1 MKILLAPDSFKGSLS
16 AEQVCAALRA
26 GVKRVLPDAN
36 CVALPL
42 ADGGEGT
49 TAALVAAS
57 GGRLLH
63 RWVSGP
69 LPGGAK
75 VQACFGLLAGGHT
88 AVIEMAA
95 ASGLPLLP
103 PDQRD
108 PRHTTTYGTGE
119 LVAAALA
126 SGARHLIIGVG
137 GSASHDLGTGLAQAL
152 GVRFRR
158 ADGSLIEAVMTGA
171 ALAEVASVDL
181 EGLLPALAGCSIALA
196 ADVDNPLLGPHGA
209 AAVYGPQKGATA
221 AIVAELEAGTAAA
234 IGPIEAACGRSLR
247 QLPGA
252 GAAGGLGA
260 ALIGLLGATPGSGI
274 DLVLEACAFETHL
287 AGASLVLS
295 GEGRLDGQ
303 TLRGKTI
310 AAVARRCRQAG
321 VPLVVIAGAL
331 GEGTEALYALGVTS
345 MVSLVPGPMTLEA
358 AIAASPALI
367 ADAAERVV
375 RLFLATD
382 PQKF

>member
-1 MKILLAPDSFKGSLS
+1 
-16 AEQVCAALRA
+16 
-26 GVKRVLPDAN
+26 
-36 CVALPL
+36 
-42 ADGGEGT
+42 
-49 TAALVAAS
+49 
-57 GGRLLH
+57 
-63 RWVSGP
+63 
-69 LPGGAK
+69 

-95 ASGLPLLP
+95 ASGLPLVP
-103 PDQRD
+103 PEQRD

-126 SGARHLIIGVG
+126 TGARHLILAVG

-181 EGLLPALAGCSIALA
+181 GGLLPALAGCSIALA

-221 AIVAELEAGTAAA
+221 AIVAELEAGTASA

-247 QLPGA
+247 RLPGA

-274 DLVLEACAFETHL
+274 DLVLQACAFETHL

-310 AAVARRCRQAG
+310 AAVASRCGQAG

-358 AIAASPALI
+358 AMAASPALL

-382 PQKF
+382 PQKS

>member
-16 AEQVCAALRA
+16 AVQVCKALRV
-26 GVKRVLPDAN
+26 GVERVRPDAD
-36 CVALPL
+36 CVSLPL

-49 TAALVAAS
+49 TEALVAAS
-57 GGRLLH
+57 GGRLLR
-63 RWVSGP
+63 RWVTGP
-69 LPGGAK
+69 LPGGPA
-75 VQACFGLLAGGHT
+75 VDASFGLIDGGHT

-95 ASGLPLLP
+95 ASGLPLLRP
-103 PDQRD
+103 EQRD

-126 SGARHLIIGVG
+126 TGARQLIVAVG

-158 ADGSLIEAVMTGA
+158 NDGSWIDDVMTGA
-171 ALAEVASVDL
+171 ALAEVAGVDL
-181 EGLLPALAGCSIALA
+181 GGLLPALYGCSVVLA
-196 ADVDNPLLGPHGA
+196 ADVDNPLLGPTGA
-209 AAVYGPQKGATA
+209 AAVYGPQKGATP
-221 AIVAELEAGTAAA
+221 AIIAELEAGTAAA
-234 IGPIEAACGRSLR
+234 IGPIEAACGRRLR
-247 QLPGA
+247 DLPGA

-260 ALIGLLGATPGSGI
+260 TLMGFLGATPGSGI
-274 DLVLEACAFETHL
+274 ELVLEACGFETHL

-295 GEGRLDGQ
+295 GEGCLDGQ

-310 AAVARRCRQAG
+310 AGLARRCGKAG
-321 VPLVVIAGAL
+321 VPLVAIAGAL
-331 GEGTEALYALGVTS
+331 GEDTGALYSLGVTS

-358 AIAASPALI
+358 AMAASPALL
-367 ADAAERVV
+367 ADAAERVL

-382 PQKF
+382 PQKS

>member
-16 AEQVCAALRA
+16 SVQVCEALRV
-26 GVKRVLPDAN
+26 GVERVRPDAD

-49 TAALVAAS
+49 TAALVTAS

-63 RWVSGP
+63 RWVTGP
-69 LPGGAK
+69 LAGGPP
-75 VQACFGLLAGGHT
+75 VQAFFGLLDGGRS

-95 ASGLPLLP
+95 ASGLPLLHP
-103 PDQRD
+103 EQRD

-119 LVAAALA
+119 LVAAALDE
-126 SGARHLIIGVG
+126 GARRLILAVG

-158 ADGSLIEAVMTGA
+158 ADGSWMDAVMTGA
-171 ALAEVASVDL
+171 ALVEVAGVDL
-181 EGLLPALAGCSIALA
+181 GGLLPALAGSSIVLA
-196 ADVDNPLLGPHGA
+196 ADVDNPLLGPTGA
-209 AAVYGPQKGATA
+209 AAVYGPQKGATP
-221 AIVAELEAGTAAA
+221 AIVAELEAGTTAA
-234 IGPIEAACGRSLR
+234 IGPIEAACGRRLR
-247 QLPGA
+247 DLPGA

-260 ALIGLLGATPGSGI
+260 ALMGFLGATPGSGI
-274 DLVLEACAFETHL
+274 DLVLEACGFETHL

-303 TLRGKTI
+303 TLHGKTI
-310 AAVARRCRQAG
+310 GGLARRCSQAG

-331 GEGTEALYALGVTS
+331 GEGSEALYSMGVTS

-358 AIAASPALI
+358 AMAASPALL
-367 ADAAERVV
+367 ADAAERVL

-382 PQKF
+382 PRKS

>member
-16 AEQVCAALRA
+16 AGQVCEALRA
-26 GVKRVLPDAN
+26 GVERVRPDAN
-36 CVALPL
+36 CVLLPL

-49 TAALVAAS
+49 TAALVAAT

-63 RWVSGP
+63 RWVTGP
-69 LPGGAK
+69 LPGGPPVLAS
-75 VQACFGLLAGGHT
+75 FGLLDGGRT

-119 LVAAALA
+119 LLAAALA
-126 SGARHLIIGVG
+126 TGARHLIVGVG
-137 GSASHDLGTGLAQAL
+137 GSATHDLGTGLAQAL

-158 ADGSLIEAVMTGA
+158 ADGSWMQAVMTGA
-171 ALAEVASVDL
+171 DLPELAGVDL
-181 EGLLPALAGCSIALA
+181 GGLLPALAGCSIALA
-196 ADVDNPLLGPHGA
+196 ADVDNPLLGPSGA
-209 AAVYGPQKGATA
+209 ASVFGPQKGATPS
-221 AIVAELEAGTAAA
+221 IVAELEAATLAA
-234 IGPIEAACGRSLR
+234 IGPIEAACGRRLR
-247 QLPGA
+247 DLPGA

-260 ALIGLLGATPGSGI
+260 ALMGFLGATPGSGI
-274 DLVLEACAFETHL
+274 DLVLEACGFEAHL

-310 AAVARRCRQAG
+310 GGLARRCGQAG

-331 GEGTEALYALGVTS
+331 GEDTEALYSLGVTS

-358 AIAASPALI
+358 AMAASPALL
-367 ADAAERVV
+367 ADAAERVL

-382 PQKF
+382 PQKS

>member
-1 MKILLAPDSFKGSLS
+1 
-16 AEQVCAALRA
+16 
-26 GVKRVLPDAN
+26 
-36 CVALPL
+36 VALPL

-69 LPGGAK
+69 LPGGGK

-103 PDQRD
+103 PEQRD
-108 PRHTTTYGTGE
+108 PRHTTSYGTGE

-152 GVRFRR
+152 GVRFHRS
-158 ADGSLIEAVMTGA
+158 DGSLIEQVMTGA

-181 EGLLPALAGCSIALA
+181 SGLLPALTGCSFALA
-196 ADVDNPLLGPHGA
+196 ADVDNPLLGPSGA

-221 AIVAELEAGTAAA
+221 AIVAELEAGTATA

-247 QLPGA
+247 HLPGA

-287 AGASLVLS
+287 TGASLVLS

-303 TLRGKTI
+303 TLHGKTI
-310 AAVARRCRQAG
+310 AAVARRCRHGG

-331 GEGTEALYALGVTS
+331 GEDTEALYDLGVTS
-345 MVSLVPGPMTLEA
+345 MVSLVPGPMTLA
-358 AIAASPALI
+358 AAMAASPALL

-382 PQKF
+382 PQQV

>member
-16 AEQVCAALRA
+16 AVQVCKALRV
-26 GVKRVLPDAN
+26 GVERVLPDAN

-57 GGRLLH
+57 GGRLLR
-63 RWVSGP
+63 RWVTGP
-69 LPGGAK
+69 LPGSPP
-75 VQACFGLLAGGHT
+75 VQACFGLLDGGRT

-95 ASGLPLLP
+95 ASGLPLLR

-108 PRHTTTYGTGE
+108 PRHTSTYGTGE

-126 SGARHLIIGVG
+126 SGARHLIIGIG

-158 ADGSLIEAVMTGA
+158 ADGSWIEAVMTGA
-171 ALAEVASVDL
+171 TLAEVAGVDL
-181 EGLLPALAGCSIALA
+181 GGLLPALAGCSIALA
-196 ADVDNPLLGPHGA
+196 ADVDNPLLGPSGA
-209 AAVYGPQKGATA
+209 ATVYGPQKGATA
-221 AIVAELEAGTAAA
+221 AIVAELEAATATA

-247 QLPGA
+247 DLPGA

-274 DLVLEACAFETHL
+274 DLVLEACDFETHL

-310 AAVARRCRQAG
+310 AALARRCRKAG

-358 AIAASPALI
+358 AMAASPALLT
-367 ADAAERVV
+367 DAAERVV

-382 PQKF
+382 PRKS

>member
-16 AEQVCAALRA
+16 AVQVCQALRA
-26 GVKRVLPDAN
+26 GVERVRPDAD

-49 TAALVAAS
+49 TEVLVAAS
-57 GGRLLH
+57 GGRQIR
-63 RWVSGP
+63 RWVTGP
-69 LPGGAK
+69 LPGGPP
-75 VQACFGLLAGGHT
+75 VLACFGLLDGGRT
-88 AVIEMAA
+88 AVLEMAA
-95 ASGLPLLP
+95 ASGLPLLRS
-103 PDQRD
+103 DQRD

-126 SGARHLIIGVG
+126 TGARQLIVGVG
-137 GSASHDLGTGLAQAL
+137 GSATHDLGTGLAQAL

-158 ADGSLIEAVMTGA
+158 ADGSWIEALMTGA
-171 ALAEVASVDL
+171 ALPEVAAVDL
-181 EGLLPALAGCSIALA
+181 GGLLPALAGCSIVLA
-196 ADVDNPLLGPHGA
+196 ADVDNPLLGAGGA

-234 IGPIEAACGRSLR
+234 IGPIEAACGRRLR
-247 QLPGA
+247 DLPGA

-260 ALIGLLGATPGSGI
+260 ALMGLLGATRRSGI
-274 DLVLEACAFETHL
+274 DLVLEACGFEAHL

-303 TLRGKTI
+303 SLRGKTI
-310 AAVARRCRQAG
+310 GVLARRCGQAG

-331 GEGTEALYALGVTS
+331 GEDIEALYAQGVTS

-358 AIAASPALI
+358 AMASSPALL
-367 ADAAERVV
+367 ADAAERVL

-382 PQKF
+382 PQKS